1 MVNDVGFV
9 ISEEEDL
16 PLGPDTRLDHSGLL
30 CGRSFITA
38 KRDGKTSDIAI
49 KRGWRVPHSLVFS
62 KGITFFLISYYNK
75 SKYCLKV
82 AKNLPDTL
90 PQFTF

>member
-9 ISEEEDL
+9 ISKEGL
-16 PLGPDTRLDHSGLL
+16 ALGPETSLDNSGLL
-30 CGRSFITA
+30 CGRSFITV
-38 KRDGKTSDIAI
+38 KRDGKTSDIDI

-62 KGITFFLISYYNK
+62 KGITYFLISYYNK
-75 SKYCLKV
+75 SKECLKV
-82 AKNLPDTL
+82 VKILSNPL